1 MANAF
6 SIATGSTML
15 TMVSE
20 GIRGKT
26 IEVFG
31 LSSWANSFLSA
42 SLATNFIATGLLA
55 LRIWQVYR
63 KTGGCSGPISETVF
77 YRFGRVLVESGMLYS
92 TSLLITLILYV
103 CQSNGQYIMIDCVR
117 QSSLS
122 CFPSLAIDD
131 RRGTYILF
139 LF

>member
-1 MANAF
+1 
-6 SIATGSTML
+6 ML

-31 LSSWANSFLSA
+31 LSSLGNSFLSA

-92 TSLLITLILYV
+92 TSLLIALILYV
-103 CQSNGQYIMIDCVR
+103 CKSNGQYVMIDCVR
-117 QSSLS
+117 HSLS
-122 CFPSLAIDD
+122 CFISN
-131 RRGTYILF
+131 
-139 LF
+139 